1 MRSTFLPLIAMLLFA
16 LLVSTPNTSVAQSSK
31 RVEVKGFKP
40 VTDTEKMK
48 RWGII
53 IGINAYDDPNINSL
67 RYASADASAI
77 YKVLTHP
84 QTGGFKK
91 EQLHLLTSDSQ
102 SPPTRNNILES
113 LALLNRMIR
122 AEDTVVFHFSGHG
135 LTQGGIN
142 YLLPTDTRVNIPT
155 ETAIPLSKV
164 YAAIQNA
171 RQQIIFLDAC
181 HSGQRQDKGTTSGA
195 MSFAFVEAVFSE
207 AEGRVTLASCNIN
220 ESSFED
226 DQLRHGV
233 FTYYLLEALRGKA
246 DTLADK
252 RITASEANR
261 YVVEKVKA
269 WAFANR
275 KRQNPRISSNVSGEI
290 VLTTTTL
297 SVPRVPPTPPV
308 DPGSTPIVG
317 TFDQT
322 VAQIK
327 SLEAELEQNRQC
339 VEENR
344 QRGEQEIAKFRKS
357 HKLNAPKDTF
367 ESDADYVKRKR
378 QLDAIVS
385 RRSDAL
391 QKRYLE
397 DMQRSV
403 GDIQTQITRL
413 YRRIFATNNGTVT
426 LGTYDAN
433 NQFFP
438 ITFEVSLN
446 GENRRYEARLLL
458 NRDNARNLYRNWDK
472 VTKTAYLSI
481 DPGYRRGLAMAK
493 LAYTPIWRAGVTW
506 KFREV
511 YHLGDNNSAVAFS
524 PNGRYLATADTDRK
538 ATLWEMNRGTKVWQ
552 MTHGGSVNAVA
563 FSPDGKYLA
572 TGDTDRKATLWE
584 MNRGTKVWQVEH
596 RYESGLVTV
605 TQSALGGNE
614 TRTPRMAEGDV
625 YAATFCPD
633 GKYLATG
640 DDTKNPS
647 RKYVSNTARHYA
659 SRKEAGNANIWEINR
674 GALVRRMIHETPTGR
689 TLVRTQVR
697 QGYLRRSI
705 VKYMEVIPGGRV
717 NALSFSPDGKYL
729 ATGSNNVT
737 LWKVSSGQRIRQM
750 EDGGQVYTISF
761 SPDGK
766 YLATGNWEKASI
778 WEVNSGHRLWQMKHE
793 GRVYAVSFS
802 PNGQYLAA
810 GGSDKAIT
818 LYRIPTNITIET
830 KITKEKIIPTSGK
843 VKSLAWSPYGNLIS
857 DGKKVYRTLLQPEE
871 VKDDR

>member
-1 MRSTFLPLIAMLLFA
+1 M
-16 LLVSTPNTSVAQSSK
+16 STP
-31 RVEVKGFKP
+31 
-40 VTDTEKMK
+40 
-48 RWGII
+48 
-53 IGINAYDDPNINSL
+53 
-67 RYASADASAI
+67 
-77 YKVLTHP
+77 H
-84 QTGGFKK
+84 
-91 EQLHLLTSDSQ
+91 
-102 SPPTRNNILES
+102 
-113 LALLNRMIR
+113 
-122 AEDTVVFHFSGHG
+122 
-135 LTQGGIN
+135 
-142 YLLPTDTRVNIPT
+142 
-155 ETAIPLSKV
+155 
-164 YAAIQNA
+164 
-171 RQQIIFLDAC
+171 
-181 HSGQRQDKGTTSGA
+181 
-195 MSFAFVEAVFSE
+195 
-207 AEGRVTLASCNIN
+207 
-220 ESSFED
+220 
-226 DQLRHGV
+226 
-233 FTYYLLEALRGKA
+233 LLEALRGKA
-246 DTLADK
+246 DTLVDK

-458 NRDNARNLYRNWDK
+458 NKDNARNLYRNWDK

-524 PNGRYLATADTDRK
+524 PNGRYLATGDTDRK

-596 RYESGLVTV
+596 RYKSGLVTV

-625 YAATFCPD
+625 YAATFSPD

-640 DDTKNPS
+640 DDTKNPY

-689 TLVRTQVR
+689 TQVR
-697 QGYLRRSI
+697 QSYLRRSI

>member
-67 RYASADASAI
+67 RYASADARAI
-77 YKVLTHP
+77 YEVLTHP

-91 EQLHLLTSDSQ
+91 EQLHLLTSDSG

-122 AEDTVVFHFSGHG
+122 AGDTVVFHFSGHG
-135 LTQGGIN
+135 LTQHGIN
-142 YLLPTDTRVNIPT
+142 YLLPADTRVNIPT

-181 HSGQRQDKGTTSGA
+181 HSGQRRDKGTTSGA
-195 MSFAFVEAVFSE
+195 MSFTFAEAVFSE

-226 DQLRHGV
+226 DKLGHGV

-246 DTLADK
+246 DTIADK
-252 RITASEANR
+252 RVTTSEANR

-290 VLTTTTL
+290 VLTTATF
-297 SVPRVPPTPPV
+297 PRVPPTPPV

-327 SLEAELEQNRQC
+327 SLEAELEQNRQR

-367 ESDADYVKRKR
+367 ESDADYAKRKR

-385 RRSDAL
+385 RRNDAL

-458 NRDNARNLYRNWDK
+458 NKDNARNLYRNWDK

-524 PNGRYLATADTDRK
+524 PNGRYLATGDTDRK

-625 YAATFCPD
+625 YAATFSPD

-640 DDTKNPS
+640 DDTKNPY

-689 TLVRTQVR
+689 TQVR
-697 QGYLRRSI
+697 QGYFRRWI

-717 NALSFSPDGKYL
+717 NAL
-729 ATGSNNVT
+729 
-737 LWKVSSGQRIRQM
+737 
-750 EDGGQVYTISF
+750 SF